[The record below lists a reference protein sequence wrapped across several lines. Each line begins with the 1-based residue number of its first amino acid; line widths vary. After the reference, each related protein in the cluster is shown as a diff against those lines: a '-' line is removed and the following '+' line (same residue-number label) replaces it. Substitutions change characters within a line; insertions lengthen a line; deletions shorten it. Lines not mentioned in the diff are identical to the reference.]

1 MYKNNLFGQEQ
12 ANGSYKRQ
20 PQPVDVAG
28 EDTESGS
35 LKSKRGKGKKTA
47 QSVLDKVDESVNDK
61 KTMKLNEEFNR
72 MQQLMGYK
80 QKTQ

>member
-1 MYKNNLFGQEQ
+1 MFTPIYEQ
-12 ANGSYKRQ
+12 L
-20 PQPVDVAG
+20 
-28 EDTESGS
+28 S
-35 LKSKRGKGKKTA
+35 LKKVQHNVCTILNICKKTA